1 MSTSR
6 LQTFAILGLLAF
18 ASSASADGEYANLD
32 NSFRFYLGGFW
43 PEIDSKLSINSD
55 QLPEPLPPVDVENVL
70 GVEDS
75 KGALWGGFT
84 WHIASRHSLELEY
97 FALNRDGGANETYS
111 PPLQFGDFY
120 IEAGEVSTSYD
131 TALTRLT
138 YGFSL
143 VHSERTDF
151 KLKAGLHLMKM
162 EAGINVSGLICG
174 PSTVPSVPPGCPAAG
189 TGTASENVTVPLP
202 HLGASYIYAMTPT
215 LALRL
220 QAIGFAIE
228 LDSIEGSIIEFDAD
242 VVWQPW
248 QHFGIGA
255 GFRYFNTN
263 AKSVGSKLNGEFDF
277 EYFGPAVYFQAT
289 F

>member
-6 LQTFAILGLLAF
+6 LQTIAILGLLAF
-18 ASSASADGEYANLD
+18 TSSASAEGEYANID
-32 NSFRFYLGGFW
+32 HSFRIYLGGFW
-43 PEIDSKLSINSD
+43 PDIDSKLSINSD
-55 QLPEPLPPVDVENVL
+55 QLPDPIPPVDVEDLL
-70 GVEDS
+70 GVSDS
-75 KGALWGGFT
+75 EGAVFGGFT
-84 WHIASRHSLELEY
+84 WFIASRHSLEMEY

-111 PPLQFGDFY
+111 PPLQFGDVY
-120 IEAGEVSTSYD
+120 IEAGEISTSYD

-143 VHSERTDF
+143 AHSERTDF
-151 KLKAGLHLMKM
+151 KIKAGLHIMKM
-162 EAGINVSGLICG
+162 GAGIEVSGLICG

-189 TGTASENVTVPLP
+189 TGQASEDVTVPLP
-202 HLGASYIYAMTPT
+202 HLGASYVYAMTPT

-220 QAIGFAIE
+220 QAMGFAIE

-248 QHFGIGA
+248 QNFGIGA

-263 AKSVGSKLNGEFDF
+263 AKSAGSKLNGEFDF
-277 EYFGPAVYFQAT
+277 EYFGPAIYIQAT